1 MTETNAP
8 HVSHTPARSGPYTF
22 ESHLS
27 PAEFDQFARQQEFA
41 NILQSL
47 PWAQVKA
54 EWLPLRVGLRDGQG
68 RLVAAGQIL
77 RRPLALGLAFWYL
90 PHGPLLDY
98 RQPDILRAFLQ
109 GLADLAKAQKALFV
123 RVHPPCPI
131 REGSIKD
138 FQNGAAQERFNLE
151 ALTQSFSQAGFK
163 HRPLS
168 LDMGSTIQPRFQAL
182 VRKENWEEP
191 PKGKI
196 RYNLKLND
204 RYFVEAQDLGTQGLE
219 PFARLIKLTEER
231 QGIRLRDQAYF
242 QRILDA
248 YGEEALLSLASFDLP
263 QAKARTV
270 QAKTDLEKQIQ
281 VLGDT
286 APKKIKQLEEQLV
299 SRDKDLAFYQEL
311 GASLT
316 TAEAQEK
323 YQAGILAICY
333 GRAAEMPYAASDER
347 FARIPAM
354 WKLYTRGIRWA
365 FAQGA
370 DRYNFGGLEGSFDDG
385 LTVFKSH
392 FDPVIEETAG
402 EYDFAAKPFLYKL
415 AMWGLKLYR
424 KLLK

>member
-1 MTETNAP
+1 MSEITSP
-8 HVSHTPARSGPYTF
+8 HGSQATASSGPFTF
-22 ESHLS
+22 EPQLS

-47 PWAQVKA
+47 PWAEVKA
-54 EWLPLRVGLRDGQG
+54 EWLPLRVGLRDSQG
-68 RLVAAGQIL
+68 SLVAAGQVL
-77 RRPLALGLAFWYL
+77 RRPLALGLSFWYL

-98 RQPDILRAFLQ
+98 RRPDILEAFLR
-109 GLADLAKAQKALFV
+109 GLADLAKTEKALFV

-138 FQNGAAQERFNLE
+138 FQNDEAQEVFKLE
-151 ALTQSFSQAGFK
+151 TLNQTFAQAGFL

-168 LDMGSTIQPRFQAL
+168 LEMGSTIQPRFQAL
-182 VRKENWEEP
+182 VRNKSWEEP

-204 RYFVEAQDLGTQGLE
+204 RYFVEAQDLGAQGLD

-231 QGIRLRDQAYF
+231 QGIRLRDKAYF
-242 QRILDA
+242 QRIFDA
-248 YGEEALLSLASFDLP
+248 YGDEALLSLAAFDLP
-263 QAKARTV
+263 QAKARTL
-270 QAKTDLEKQIQ
+270 QAKADLEAQIQ
-281 VLGDT
+281 ELGDS
-286 APKKIKQLEEQLV
+286 APKKVKQLEEQVV

-311 GASLT
+311 ESSLS
-316 TAEAQEK
+316 ADEAQEK

-354 WKLYTRGIRWA
+354 WKLYTEGIRWA

-370 DRYNFGGLEGSFDDG
+370 DRYNFGGLEGTFDDG

-415 AMWGLKLYR
+415 AMWGLKIYR
-424 KLLK
+424 KIRK